1 MPICGITEEELHTV
15 FEEDI
20 AMLTEEYECTPEEMR
35 RKLKVRYDDYH
46 FSDKSTDIYTPFSI
60 LKALAQKEAKDYWLE
75 LGCLIFTTD
84 FGR

>member
-35 RKLKVRYDDYH
+35 RKLKERYDDYH
-46 FSDKSTDIYTPFSI
+46 FSYKSTDIYTPFSI
-60 LKALAQKEAKDYWLE
+60 LKAFAQKEAKDYWLE

>member
-35 RKLKVRYDDYH
+35 RKLKERYDDYH
-46 FSDKSTDIYTPFSI
+46 FSDKSTDIYIYSFQYIKS
-60 LKALAQKEAKDYWLE
+60 LCSEGSKRLLA
-75 LGCLIFTTD
+75 
-84 FGR
+84 